1 MLVFLPAYSNRP
13 DHLTLAARYGYLGDT
28 LGAVARTIF
37 LHPWVLAKHLFTAE
51 NLGTV
56 ATLLLSAAFLPLFSI
71 SALLLL
77 AAPLL
82 VNLLSELR
90 VQKTLGLHY
99 AMPVL
104 PFLFFGAVLGL
115 RRVLASHA
123 FIRYGVSARLLACGI
138 LLLAATN
145 WLSAVPPLLTR
156 ETFVKEPRYT
166 VADDIIAALPPGRSV
181 SAQNSLLPHLSRN
194 SEAYLFPD
202 IADADYVLLDQQGV
216 AWPLDSPG
224 YAVALERLRRD
235 RAYTLLREEAGF
247 LLFGKTPAP
256 PALPLPGEGDVR
268 QPWPAHPP

>member
-1 MLVFLPAYSNRP
+1 MPA
-13 DHLTLAARYGYLGDT
+13 
-28 LGAVARTIF
+28 
-37 LHPWVLAKHLFTAE
+37 
-51 NLGTV
+51 
-56 ATLLLSAAFLPLFSI
+56 
-71 SALLLL
+71 
-77 AAPLL
+77 
-82 VNLLSELR
+82 
-90 VQKTLGLHY
+90 
-99 AMPVL
+99 L

-123 FIRYGVSARLLACGI
+123 FSRSGVSARLLVCGI

-166 VADDIIAALPPGRSV
+166 VADDIIAALPPGSSV